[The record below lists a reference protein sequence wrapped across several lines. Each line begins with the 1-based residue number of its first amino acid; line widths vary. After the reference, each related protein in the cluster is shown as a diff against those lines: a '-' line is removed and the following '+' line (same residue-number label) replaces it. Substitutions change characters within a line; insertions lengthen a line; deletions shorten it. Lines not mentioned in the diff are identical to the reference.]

1 MVPDIKFN
9 SEKEREFHIK
19 DMQSLASACIDKLES
34 NSRNTMRKKKRDS
47 VKLGLSLGNE
57 ANYKYG
63 FVNQRK
69 IALFSYIAN
78 YPELVDEEKL
88 GKLVNVKI
96 TRYDNDSM
104 NVDGKVEIASNSI
117 ALKKKGKFKVM
128 PSIRQGTLIHEL
140 IHTTSFQNDAV
151 NEIITLPD
159 NEISKYTLLEEGITE
174 AKTQKILQS
183 VEYREMCKK
192 YGEEQL
198 NVPVYYRERVIANSL
213 DLLADGKLFLAHGED
228 KVIFDNVLE
237 NALCNSAELKQA
249 LYTYAQYTFGKEKS
263 PEKALSGYQQFCN
276 EAILLLNKK
285 DITEQNVLQFASLVD
300 CISYPA
306 PLGAIMSEESM
317 CKYEEDIYN
326 FSEAMYTKVAMFDFD
341 TTKLDEANAKFGEK
355 PNKTTEE
362 TYEYLD
368 WLDST
373 GLTKTDTYAKFVY
386 MRNSN
391 RLRMDKNLKMY
402 YNEATYGQPKGSMT
416 EGDIWTKARKVA
428 EFREDNETLGLI
440 NSIITYRP
448 GVKESITPKKAKGN
462 QTLFDDENVDL
473 SLLDKDASSIK

>member
-19 DMQSLASACIDKLES
+19 DMQSLASICIDKLDSS
-34 NSRNTMRKKKRDS
+34 NKKALRKSRRDS
-47 VKLGLSLGNE
+47 AVLGESPPNKTD
-57 ANYKYG
+57 YKYG

-78 YPELVDEEKL
+78 YPELVDDTRL
-88 GKLVNVKI
+88 GKLVNVWI
-96 TRYDNDSM
+96 TRYDRESAD
-104 NVDGKVEIASNSI
+104 VDGNVQIGSNVI
-117 ALKKKGKFKVM
+117 ALKDKGKFGII
-128 PSIRQGTLIHEL
+128 PSVIQQTLIHEM
-140 IHTTSFQNDAV
+140 IHTTSFQNDAA
-151 NEIITLPD
+151 NEIINLAD
-159 NEISKYTLLEEGITE
+159 EEISKYTLLEEGIAE

-192 YGEEQL
+192 YGEEHL
-198 NVPVYYRERVIANSL
+198 NVPVYYRERVIVNSL

-228 KVIFDNVLE
+228 KVTFDNVLE

-249 LYTYAQYTFGKEKS
+249 LYTYAQYTFGKERS

-276 EAILLLNKK
+276 EAMVLLNKK
-285 DITEQNVLQFASLVD
+285 DVTEQNVLQFASLAD

-306 PLGAIMSEESM
+306 PLGVIMSEESM
-317 CKYEEDIYN
+317 CKYEENINN

-373 GLTKTDTYAKFVY
+373 GLTKIDTYAKFVY
-386 MRNSN
+386 MTNSN
-391 RLRMDKNLKMY
+391 RLRMDKNLKIY
-402 YNEATYGQPKGSMT
+402 YNEAKYNQPKGSMT

-440 NSIITYRP
+440 NGIIAYRP
-448 GVKESITPKKAKGN
+448 GVQESITPKKSPVEQDLYDG
-462 QTLFDDENVDL
+462 ENVDL
-473 SLLDKDASSIK
+473 SLLEK